1 MRFCCIIIN
10 ILMTLYQYRAKNKE
24 GKIYERTLDVKNRF
38 DLYDIIRREGGKF
51 VSIKEKK
58 NFLALI
64 SLANVFNGIK
74 LHQKIIFAKNLGLMM
89 KAGLSITR
97 ALAVMGKQSKNKAF
111 KKLLSDL
118 EDDISHGKTLSESL
132 GNRSNVFSRLFV
144 SMVKA
149 GEESGNVS
157 GSLGIVSSQM
167 EKSYLLAKKVR
178 GALIYPAVI
187 ISAMIVI
194 AILLLIFMVPTLSAT
209 FEGLGAE
216 LPLSTRI
223 LIYTSN
229 FLVEHTLAVLAV
241 IILTVFSATLF
252 LRSRVGRNI
261 SDNLSVHIPVIGEMV
276 KEFESARTTRTLS
289 SLLSSGVE
297 IVVALDVTIDVV
309 QNHLYKNVLARVR
322 NAIEKGEPMSA
333 VFIEH
338 EHLYPV
344 FVGEMVA
351 VGEETGKISEML
363 MSVANYYE
371 EEVDQKTKNLST
383 IIEPVLMII
392 IGIGVGIFAI
402 SMLAPTYSLVEYI

>member
-1 MRFCCIIIN
+1 
-10 ILMTLYQYRAKNKE
+10 MTLYQYRAKNKE

-58 NFLALI
+58 NFPALI